1 MNNLISLLK
10 DPSVNVIISLISG
23 IILLGILLTVS
34 IIKRKIKK
42 DINFQIEKWDLIKTN
57 IAIYYPDW
65 ILLFFS
71 TYIEKLALKNGIN
84 LPVILGLDNLWI
96 KQIKKNGNK
105 KSIHKI
111 LKYSP
116 DKGLFAITK
125 SVLKNSKLQ
134 NILLEW
140 IDKSGEF
147 MVLRKIALSGN
158 GEYFDGQKALLLFE
172 DRIDEIIEMLGDFE
186 WKSRYFAINILI
198 FNDSKR
204 SKAAVWDS
212 FKDPSVFVRI
222 SSVRL
227 FKSDNRDKLY
237 TILKSL
243 ILNDP
248 SFEVRKAART
258 RISSDLPDLYKI
270 DPFELTITQQL
281 HLIELMDLESKQDE
295 NIAIEFLRTGNKE
308 LELYASRFLS
318 NNGTLRR
325 LFLSADPGYA
335 KGFEDTYSILKIAI
349 GVDCTNFID
358 LSNSDISPG
367 ALLLASRILLKSGDR
382 NIITKLIKKVL
393 EIPPEKRIIQPYK
406 EIYENSIIS
415 ACKRGTDE
423 ALELINSEIINRKYD
438 NSFQNWILTKLP
450 ENRENIFAPTLI
462 NFLKDKNYNSNRELG
477 KALVKLPVS
486 SILSEILDILKK
498 DKNKWVSSI
507 RMEALK
513 VLGSI
518 NLPHCTQYIL
528 ENLYI
533 LPLEEAKQ
541 YSLLLI
547 KNDTSAFRAKVK
559 NILSFGDAA
568 SVSHLIAALPE
579 NERKIF
585 LPEIKKSLLD
595 SNPEVRIAAVWALSD
610 YNKGEFLSSCFDLLR
625 DPVEGVRKEVGET
638 LATMGIQKS
647 LNVLKETLFDK
658 NESLA
663 VKMAVLHGLAVSD
676 NIEVLDILLLKL
688 EENIEL
694 QEETIITLSKK
705 DRNEELIKILNFME
719 KTTPAVRQNIIKAI
733 KIMGEKAETII
744 ETLLF
749 KDNKIIHKQAV
760 AILDDSGIID
770 LRIRQLAHRDLTTR
784 RRAADFL
791 MKTGTKK
798 SFRGI
803 ILAVKDPDPEIRIQ
817 VVKALDKL
825 HLTEGLSIL
834 EELKND
840 PEKKV
845 KKYTLWALERYE
857 AKKLV

>member
-1 MNNLISLLK
+1 MNFLKSLFKVPSITLLILL
-10 DPSVNVIISLISG
+10 ITG
-23 IILLGILLTVS
+23 IILFAIFLSVLN
-34 IIKRKIKK
+34 IKRKIKK
-42 DINFQIEKWDLIKTN
+42 DINFQIEKWDLIKKN
-57 IAIYYPDW
+57 ISIVYPDW

-71 TYIEKLALKNGIN
+71 TYLEKLSIKHGVN

-96 KQIKKNGNK
+96 KQIKKSGNK
-105 KSIHKI
+105 KTIKRV

-116 DKGLFAITK
+116 DKGLFTITN

-134 NILLEW
+134 SILLEW

-158 GEYFDGQKALLLFE
+158 GEYFDGQKALLLFK

-198 FNDSKR
+198 YNNSER

-212 FKDPSVFVRI
+212 FNDPSVFVRI
-222 SSVRL
+222 SSVKM
-227 FKSDNRDKLY
+227 FNSDNRKKQY
-237 TILKSL
+237 NILKTL

-248 SFEVRKAART
+248 SFEVRKAARM
-258 RISSDLPDLYKI
+258 RISSDFHNLYKI

-281 HLIELMDLESKQDE
+281 HLIELMNPESKQDE
-295 NIAIEFLRTGNKE
+295 NIAIEFIRTGNKE

-349 GVDCTNFID
+349 GVDCTDFVD
-358 LSNSDISPG
+358 LSDSDISPG
-367 ALLLASRILLKSGDR
+367 ALLLASRILLENGNR
-382 NIITKLIKKVL
+382 TIITLLINKVL
-393 EIPPEKRIIQPYK
+393 EISQEQRIIQPYK
-406 EIYENSIIS
+406 EIYENSIIA

-423 ALELINSEIINRKYD
+423 ALELINSELIRYKYD
-438 NSFQNWILTKLP
+438 NSFQNWILDKLP
-450 ENRENIFAPTLI
+450 QNRENIFAPTLI
-462 NFLKDKNYNSNRELG
+462 NFLKDENYYSKVELG
-477 KALVKLPVS
+477 KALIKLPVS
-486 SILSEILDILKK
+486 SILSEIIDILKK
-498 DKNKWVSSI
+498 DNKKWVTSI

-513 VLGSI
+513 VLGSMD
-518 NLPHCTQYIL
+518 LPHCTQYIL

-559 NILSFGDAA
+559 NILSFGDA
-568 SVSHLIAALPE
+568 SSISHLIAALPE

-585 LPEIKKSLLD
+585 LPEIKTALQD

-625 DPVEGVRKEVGET
+625 DPVEEVRKEVGKT
-638 LATMGIQKS
+638 LATLGIPKT
-647 LNVLKETLFDK
+647 LTVLKETLFDK
-658 NESLA
+658 NESLS
-663 VKMAVLHGLAVSD
+663 VKNAVLHGLEVSEY
-676 NIEVLDILLLKL
+676 IEVLDILLLKL

-705 DRNEELIKILNFME
+705 NSHKDLIKILNFME
-719 KTTPAVRQNIIKAI
+719 KTTPSIRQNIIKAI
-733 KIMGEKAETII
+733 RIMGDKAEIII
-744 ETLLF
+744 EKLLYSE
-749 KDNKIIHKQAV
+749 NKILHKQAV
-760 AILDDSGIID
+760 SILDDSGIID
-770 LRIRQLAHRDLTTR
+770 LRIRQLAHRDLKIR
-784 RRAADFL
+784 RKAAQFL
-791 MKTGTKK
+791 MKAGTKK

-803 ILAVKDPDPEIRIQ
+803 ILAAKDPDQEIRIQ
-817 VVKALDKL
+817 VIKALDQL
-825 HLTEGLSIL
+825 NSTEGLSIL

-840 PEKKV
+840 PEKRV